1 VDSENPPQRAR
12 VSHFGEDWRRCL
24 HHQYRITAPAT
35 INTTI
40 LKRCMARSRLRQWCP
55 KRYPALAM
63 KVTQTAAPRKLKIA
77 NVRQRMR
84 STPASGPA
92 KVRMPK
98 TKRAKKMA
106 AAP

>member
-1 VDSENPPQRAR
+1 MFPKIGCLTIGTEPIRRSSLSVDSENPPQRAR

-77 NVRQRMR
+77 NV
-84 STPASGPA
+84 
-92 KVRMPK
+92 
-98 TKRAKKMA
+98 
-106 AAP
+106 